1 MSSASYSTAFDP
13 DGNLWVSAVGRG
25 WTAGE
30 PMIEVI
36 HFDEE
41 ETPFEMHRIALTRD
55 GFDIHFTQP
64 LASRDLELQDL
75 AISEYQYECWS
86 GYGSEQINTAEV
98 PIASATV
105 STDRRV
111 LSIKLPRQAEYIY
124 EIQLPEL
131 TSASGLSLEN
141 NYAVY
146 TLNQLLP

>member
-1 MSSASYSTAFDP
+1 
-13 DGNLWVSAVGRG
+13 
-25 WTAGE
+25 
-30 PMIEVI
+30 
-36 HFDEE
+36 
-41 ETPFEMHRIALTRD
+41 MHRIALTRD